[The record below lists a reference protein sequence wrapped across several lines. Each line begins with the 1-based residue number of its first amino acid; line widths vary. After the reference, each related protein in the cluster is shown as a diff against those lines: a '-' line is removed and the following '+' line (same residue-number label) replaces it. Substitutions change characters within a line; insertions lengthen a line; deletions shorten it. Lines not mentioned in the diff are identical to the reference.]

1 VGNAKEAEVP
11 LRKNMLVEVQLTF
24 IEKDGVVV
32 DKLQVGPELLHG
44 EDLLLDGL
52 NQQGS

>member
-1 VGNAKEAEVP
+1 VGNAKEVEAT
-11 LRKNMLVEVQLTF
+11 LRKNMHVEVQLTF

-44 EDLLLDGL
+44 EDLFLDGL
-52 NQQGS
+52 DQQGS